1 MGDDPARRLSPDRL
15 PHSVRGRWD
24 CHGNF
29 AEPSHGRAAR
39 LRRLGYEVGRGR
51 RGRWGNAI
59 VIGAVRSFSIS
70 FRETL
75 THRPHRVRTGV
86 EIMLAV
92 VLAIQL
98 ARLILIV
105 AQPQTGPAAA
115 PTAGVAAA
123 AVDYS
128 VFQRFDA
135 FFRTGDQSSL
145 AEASAA
151 GASQMRLYGLR
162 SDGAGGGSA
171 IIGLADGRQV
181 SVAVGEEV
189 EPGLVLRGVGPD
201 HVTLAR
207 GGSVSRL
214 IFSDIPVGVAP
225 PPPPP
230 PGPQTVT
237 PEPAAP
243 AIAPAVA
250 AAVHVDPARLMAQ
263 ASLRPR
269 MQGLRVNGFTVAS
282 TDDGAAL
289 KAAGLQ
295 SGDVILAVNGQ
306 SLDSLDRIAALR
318 GELAAAP
325 LAEIRFER
333 GGAAQTTTIRTG
345 R

>member
-1 MGDDPARRLSPDRL
+1 M
-15 PHSVRGRWD
+15 
-24 CHGNF
+24 
-29 AEPSHGRAAR
+29 
-39 LRRLGYEVGRGR
+39 
-51 RGRWGNAI
+51 
-59 VIGAVRSFSIS
+59 IGAVRSFSIG

-75 THRPHRVRTGV
+75 TRRPDRVRTGV
-86 EIMLAV
+86 EIALAV
-92 VLAIQL
+92 VLAVQL

-105 AQPQTGPAAA
+105 AQPQTEPVMA
-115 PTAGVAAA
+115 PTAALTVAP
-123 AVDYS
+123 VDYS

-135 FFRTGDQSSL
+135 FFRTGGQSSL

-151 GASQMRLYGLR
+151 GASQMRLYGVR

-181 SVAVGEEV
+181 SVAVGEQV
-189 EPGLVLRGVGPD
+189 EPGLVLRGVGSD

-214 IFSDIPVGVAP
+214 IFSEVPVGVAP

-237 PEPAAP
+237 PQPP
-243 AIAPAVA
+243 TPAVSPTA
-250 AAVHVDPARLMAQ
+250 AAGVRVDPARLIAQ

-269 MQGLRVNGFTVAS
+269 MQGVRVNGLTVS
-282 TDDGAAL
+282 TSGDGAAV

-295 SGDVILAVNGQ
+295 AGDVILAVNGQ
-306 SLDSLDRIAALR
+306 TLNSLDRIAALR
-318 GELAAAP
+318 SDLATADS
-325 LAEIRFER
+325 AEIRFER
-333 GGAAQTTTIRTG
+333 GGAVQTTTIRTG

>member
-1 MGDDPARRLSPDRL
+1 M
-15 PHSVRGRWD
+15 
-24 CHGNF
+24 
-29 AEPSHGRAAR
+29 
-39 LRRLGYEVGRGR
+39 
-51 RGRWGNAI
+51 
-59 VIGAVRSFSIS
+59 IGAVRSFSLN

-75 THRPHRVRTGV
+75 TRRPDRVRTGV
-86 EIMLAV
+86 ELALAV
-92 VLAIQL
+92 VLAVQL

-105 AQPQTGPAAA
+105 AQPQTEAPATPAARATSA
-115 PTAGVAAA
+115 P
-123 AVDYS
+123 VDYS

-135 FFRTGDQSSL
+135 FFRTGGQSSL

-181 SVAVGEEV
+181 SVGVGEEV
-189 EPGLVLRGVGPD
+189 EPGLVLSGVGSD

-207 GGSVSRL
+207 GGSITRL

-237 PEPAAP
+237 PEPP
-243 AIAPAVA
+243 APAVSPTVA
-250 AAVHVDPARLMAQ
+250 AGSRVDPAQLMAQ

-269 MQGLRVNGFTVAS
+269 MQGLRVNGFTVSANGE
-282 TDDGAAL
+282 GAAL
-289 KAAGLQ
+289 QAAGLQ
-295 SGDVILAVNGQ
+295 AGDVILAVNGQ
-306 SLDSLDRIAALR
+306 SLDRLDRIAALR
-318 GELAAAP
+318 GELATADS
-325 LAEIRFER
+325 AEIRFER
-333 GGAAQTTTIRTG
+333 GGAVQTTTIRTG